1 MLISELVWI
10 LVKSIEESKNTF
22 YGNMSTKLVKQNS
35 NPETCWPLL
44 KSFLNNKKILCIS
57 SVFHEND
64 FQIDTSE
71 KNLIILIL
79 IL

>member
-10 LVKSIEESKNTF
+10 LAKSIEESKNTF
-22 YGNMSTKLVKQNS
+22 YGNMSRKLVKQNS
-35 NPETCWPLL
+35 NPETCWPVL
-44 KSFLNNKKILCIS
+44 KRFLNNDKISCIS
-57 SVFHEND
+57 SIFHEND